1 MAVQW
6 GLLDSDMPAKI
17 GGSFQQGQRNALAM
31 QGAQQGQQ
39 MNAMKMQQAQQEA
52 QSQNALSE
60 AYRSSGGDMAKLKEN
75 LLAGGHFEPAM
86 KLGKM
91 EAEQQK
97 SALAAKKAELDDH
110 VTKIG
115 VVAQLLSS
123 AHDQPSL
130 DAAIQEAASVAGPE
144 FVQNVPKVYNPSEL
158 QFAIKKGLSV
168 KDQAYNASKEI
179 DQQLRQQEIAA
190 MGGYRQQQLA
200 QGEERLGLQERQ
212 VGIAEKQAAK
222 PTKGAAGG
230 INPEQRIQDAQD
242 VLGILAEAAPLI
254 DKATSSYL
262 GKGVSEAARTFG
274 ASTDAADAAA
284 ALATLQGSLI
294 SKMPKMTGPQSD
306 KDVLLYR
313 EMAGKIGDPTV
324 PASQKKAA
332 MNEIAKINARYA
344 GVDVPTLDYSGK
356 KSTAPK
362 TDIPSDW
369 TDEEEAA
376 YRRQYGD

>member
-6 GLLDSDMPAKI
+6 GLLDPDMAAKI
-17 GGSFQQGQRNALAM
+17 SGSFQQGQRNSLMM
-31 QGAQQGQQ
+31 QGAQQDQQ
-39 MNAMKMQQAQQEA
+39 MNALALQKGQQEME
-52 QSQNALSE
+52 SQNALNRAFQE
-60 AYRSSGGDMAKLKEN
+60 SGGDMSKAKSALMT
-75 LLAGGHFEPAM
+75 AGQYKPAM
-86 KLGKM
+86 EISKL
-91 EAEQQK
+91 ESEQQK
-97 SALAAKKAELDDH
+97 AALDAKKAELDDH

-115 VVAQLLSS
+115 LVAQILSS
-123 AHDQPSL
+123 SHDQPSL

-144 FVQNVPKVYNPSEL
+144 FVQNVPRVYNPSEL
-158 QFAIKKGLSV
+158 QFAIRKGMAV
-168 KDQAYNASKEI
+168 KDQAYEASKQI
-179 DQQLRQQEIAA
+179 DQRLREQEIKAL
-190 MGGYRQQQLA
+190 GGYRQDTLA
-200 QGEERLGLQERQ
+200 QGEERIGLQERQ
-212 VGIAEKQAAK
+212 VSAAEQAAQK
-222 PTKGAAGG
+222 TNKGTAGG
-230 INPEQRIQDAQD
+230 TNPEQRIQDAQD

-274 ASTDAADAAA
+274 ASTEAADAAA

-306 KDVLLYR
+306 KDVELYKQ
-313 EMAGKIGDPTV
+313 MAGKIGDPTV

-332 MNEIAKINARYA
+332 MNEIAKINAKYA

-362 TDIPSDW
+362 DDMPSDW
-369 TDEEEAA
+369 TEEEEAA